1 MVMSRIR
8 TLRSIP
14 VVVIA
19 ILLLEAVPAY
29 SSQDRVRITAL
40 AIDPQTPTTVYAGT
54 YGGGV
59 FKTTDG
65 GTSWSPTALTNV
77 IVSAMAINPQSPTIL
92 YVATNSGGVLKSMD
106 GGVKW
111 NPTGLGIAVS
121 ALVIDPL
128 TADTL
133 YAGDV
138 GGGVHKST
146 DGGVNWNVISQGWQG
161 GPCNP
166 CGGVLTLA
174 IDP

>member
-1 MVMSRIR
+1 MAMRRIR
-8 TLRSIP
+8 IFRATLAA
-14 VVVIA
+14 VTTVFA
-19 ILLLEAVPAY
+19 LEALPAY
-29 SSQDRVRITAL
+29 PSQDRVMVTAL

-65 GTSWSPTALTNV
+65 GTSWSPTGLANV

-92 YVATNSGGVLKSMD
+92 YVATKSGGVLKSM
-106 GGVKW
+106 
-111 NPTGLGIAVS
+111 
-121 ALVIDPL
+121 
-128 TADTL
+128 
-133 YAGDV
+133 
-138 GGGVHKST
+138 

-174 IDP
+174 IDPLIPATFFGGADE